1 MSSFDK
7 CSVKF
12 LTLMVLGAWKV
23 FVLVLVILGVLE
35 GATEW
40 GINNK
45 IVKIVLLH
53 YAAV

>member
-45 IVKIVLLH
+45 IIKIVLLH
-53 YAAV
+53 YTAI